1 MVFKE
6 GMIAT
11 IKCGNKILREVKEE
25 GNQVVYL
32 PFNSDYSILLKNKD
46 TRKAVVNICIDN
58 RDALGGS
65 PIVVYPNSET
75 EVKGFIE
82 NGSVKNA
89 FRFIKKTK
97 EVSDYRGNFLDDG
110 VVHIEFRYEQVHEEK
125 HIQTIHEHIYRPV
138 SDNWYYWY
146 PRYYTYTGPVP
157 IVTWGSTSSSPIIS
171 DVVNC
176 SYNSQA
182 GSSGIISG
190 EVPISGNIN
199 FTSTSY
205 KTDLIESDG
214 ITVPGQE
221 THQSFHNVFMGK
233 LEEQGKVINI
243 VLKGTIET
251 GTEVVIPIT
260 TSDKFKCPS
269 CGKEWP
275 TSMKFCSSCGT
286 ALR

>member
-6 GMIAT
+6 GMIVVV
-11 IKCGNKILREVKEE
+11 KCGNKILREVKEE

-46 TRKAVVNICIDN
+46 TRKAVVNISIDN
-58 RDALGGS
+58 SDVLGGS

-82 NGSVKNA
+82 HGEVKNA

-97 EVSDYRGNFLDDG
+97 EVSDYRGDFLDDG
-110 VVHIEFRYEQVHEEK
+110 IVHIEFKYEQVHEEK
-125 HIQTIHEHIYRPV
+125 HIQTIYEQVYTYSYR
-138 SDNWYYWY
+138 WY
-146 PRYYTYTGPVP
+146 PDIFWVYRGTRP
-157 IVTWGSTSSSPIIS
+157 ITTWASNTSSSPVIS
-171 DVVNC
+171 DIVNC
-176 SYNSQA
+176 SYNSQ
-182 GSSGIISG
+182 GSSG

-199 FTSTSY
+199 YTSTSY
-205 KTDLIESDG
+205 KTDLMESDG

-221 THQSFHNVFMGK
+221 THQTFHNVSVGK

-260 TSDKFKCPS
+260 TSDKFKCTS

-275 TSMKFCSSCGT
+275 TSMKFCSNCGT